1 MNNITPE
8 PKPGTE
14 VSSFEVEAYAG
25 LPIEGDLSSAE
36 NGSINKLRAALLKE
50 KDYAGYTETLPGFG
64 AREFLFTESA
74 EKQFRPKLSPN
85 DVINIVEDLTA
96 FRLNL
101 LKTIKSELSSEA
113 LELAIKKTLEHE
125 FGFVYGGRQ
134 PAYGLGTEHLQE
146 IINYDSDESITAKFR
161 AHSQSNYALIKLAE
175 HGIESASATSRGV
188 LRKSLDN
195 FLGARDALWVSNL
208 PLGYKL
214 ANQFIRA
221 KKCPHLA
228 LNFYRASELGIL
240 AGAYCYDPG
249 LGGKIST
256 YLGVRALAMCR
267 LEYQRSAVHHL
278 KHSQYI
284 LQINKIAKAEKSFLN
299 EDTISSADPGI
310 VKKML
315 ELSEDK
321 IADLAG
327 MTLATLA
334 AHRVNKKI
342 ELMSYDID
350 YESDKKSNLLPR
362 LSDNTIP
369 SAIESAQKEEMKGM
383 LYSALML
390 LDPKDSLLIRERY
403 LIDNPLTQ
411 KEMGAK
417 LGMSHQGISLREIKA
432 LNKFK
437 KILESLGLDD
447 YAH

>member
-1 MNNITPE
+1 MNNIAPE
-8 PKPGTE
+8 SKPSAE
-14 VSSFEVEAYAG
+14 ASSSELDVYA
-25 LPIEGDLSSAE
+25 LPPIEEDLSSAE
-36 NGSINKLRAALLKE
+36 NLSMAKQRAALLKE

-74 EKQFRPKLSPN
+74 EKQSRPKLSPE
-85 DVINIVEDLTA
+85 DVINIVEDLTT
-96 FRLNL
+96 FRLSL
-101 LKTIKSELSSEA
+101 LKTIKRELSGET
-113 LELAIKKTLEHE
+113 LDLAIQKTLEHE
-125 FGFVYGGRQ
+125 FDFVYGGRR
-134 PAYGLGTEHLQE
+134 PAYGLGVEHLQE
-146 IINYDSDESITAKFR
+146 IITFDSEEAVTAKFR
-161 AHSQSNYALIKLAE
+161 EHSQSNYALIKLAE
-175 HGIESASATSRGV
+175 YGIKNAAPGSQFEIK
-188 LRKSLDN
+188 KSLDK

-350 YESDKKSNLLPR
+350 YESDKRSNLLPR
-362 LSDNTIP
+362 LSDNSIP
-369 SAIESAQKEEMKGM
+369 SAIESAQKEEMKSM
-383 LYSALML
+383 LYSALMM

-411 KEMGAK
+411 KEMGTK